1 MHNIIIGSVVRINS
15 NTGKPNRLYGIVSSV
30 GDYWITLKG
39 STALYK
45 HNALTLVIGNNTPI
59 EQKENVLN
67 SLKND
72 NGLLIITMDNT
83 QHTTLKTIADIN
95 TVLFVQ
101 TNKVQIVL

>member
-1 MHNIIIGSVVRINS
+1 MNNIIIGSVVRINS

-30 GDYWITLKG
+30 GDYWIALEN
-39 STALYK
+39 SSALYK
-45 HNALTLVIGNNTPI
+45 HNAITLITGNNTPI
-59 EQKENVLN
+59 EQKESVLN

-72 NGLLIITMDNT
+72 SGLLIITMDNT
-83 QHTTLKTIADIN
+83 QHTTLKTIADIS